1 MSAYHALLAPP
12 AAPETYTLS
21 LHDALP
27 IFLTHQQAAESS
39 FYLRHPVDI
48 PACTHIDQAVFER
61 TVQIEEHQWHL
72 PINDKPIFKLD
83 RFPGTKIVIE
93 YWFIIDGE
101 MPLMILDLDGPIF
114 KLDRFPGTK
123 IVVDQISDC
132 LSRITK
138 DSLQA
143 AAQLNGGNSVDG
155 GGIV

>member
-61 TVQIEEHQWHL
+61 TVQIEDHQWHL

-83 RFPGTKIVIE
+83 RFPGTKIV
-93 YWFIIDGE
+93 
-101 MPLMILDLDGPIF
+101 
-114 KLDRFPGTK
+114 
-123 IVVDQISDC
+123 VDQISDC
-132 LSRITK
+132 MSRITK
-138 DSLQA
+138 DRLQA
-143 AAQLNGGNSVDG
+143 AEQFNGGYTFDG
-155 GGIV
+155 GWIVYHLNRPSYIILY